1 MAEILQATPFP
12 LPGGKAIHEL
22 VGRISSG
29 HANLSIAHNRA
40 EAGWSEPGQAPEFD
54 EVTYVIAGCVELT
67 HQDGSLTV
75 EAGQAALSR
84 SGDWVRYSVGDEG
97 AEYLAI
103 CVPAFDLEACHRDD

>member
-12 LPGGKAIHEL
+12 LPGGHAIEEF

-29 HANLSIAHNRA
+29 HTNISIAHNTA
-40 EAGWSEPGQAPEFD
+40 EPGWTEPGQAPEFD
-54 EVTYVIAGCVELT
+54 EVTYVIAGSVDIS
-67 HQDGSLTV
+67 HQQGSLTV

-84 SGDWVRYSVGDEG
+84 SGQWVRYSAGDEG

-103 CVPAFDLEACHRDD
+103 CIPAFDLEACHRDD